1 MANYNSTH
9 TGPQIDEAVAAAL
22 PNGRLDL
29 AIQAAINTAVSRA
42 VAQLAAKIHAEQHK
56 AGGPDPI
63 TPADIGAFATD
74 GSSTL
79 TGNFIMSKGGSP
91 QFKMTNTSTGRSVYL
106 LNSES
111 TKSLQFINQLD
122 SNNNNM
128 LRINPETDSIKSA
141 LTLVNKVGGVLNSYN
156 ILHEGN
162 IADFAGT
169 TRFLA
174 GTYDGTGDNGSKYP
188 CTIECGWAPKGA
200 IIFNLTDDAQ
210 GDDLFAFFVHGQKGM
225 QFGSTY
231 MANEYGYTL
240 NVMQMDGTT
249 WGETALS
256 WYRNA
261 VSGSTSNGEFQMNDY
276 DNSYGFFIWG

>member
-1 MANYNSTH
+1 MGTYNSKH
-9 TGPQIDEAVAAAL
+9 TGPKIDEGVADAL
-22 PNGRLDL
+22 PGGRLDQ
-29 AIQAAINTAVSRA
+29 AILAAIETAVSRA
-42 VAQLAAKIHAEQHK
+42 VARLAAQIHAGQHG
-56 AGGPDPI
+56 ADGADPI
-63 TPADIGAFATD
+63 TPAAIGALALD
-74 GSSTL
+74 GSGTM
-79 TGNFIMSKGGSP
+79 TGNLVMSKAGSP
-91 QFKMTNTSTGRSVYL
+91 QVKLVNETTNRILYL

-111 TKSLQFINQLD
+111 TGAMHLYNQLD
-122 SNNNNM
+122 SNNYNI
-128 LRINPETDSIKSA
+128 LRVNPETDDLKDA
-141 LTLVNKVGGVLNSYN
+141 LKLVNRVGGVMNSYN

-240 NVMQMDGTT
+240 NVMQMAGTT

-261 VSGSTSNGEFQMNDY
+261 ASGSTSNGEFQMNDY